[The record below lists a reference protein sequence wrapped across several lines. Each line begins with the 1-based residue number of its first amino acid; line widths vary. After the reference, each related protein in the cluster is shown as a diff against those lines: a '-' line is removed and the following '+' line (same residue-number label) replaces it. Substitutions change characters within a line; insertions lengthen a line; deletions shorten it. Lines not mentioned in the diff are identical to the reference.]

1 MTRLG
6 SYERNC
12 YSTQTLLPCSDTC
25 TNKRVSKIP
34 QISCTTLINFHFNY
48 MTIGDAISRQ
58 PPSTNPKQ
66 KKNNSSPRALPI
78 VTPYFTEIWAAH
90 YPLLTSPIPKSC
102 STMQTREIAYVWLP
116 WLRIPMLLNPN
127 APHIYIVTSAT
138 SSKSQKAR
146 NLFHHKF
153 DDIHF
158 SYMTIDDAV
167 SKQNSEY
174 SKQKQDLTIYIP
186 DRHTMLHRTKSCS
199 SSFPPLFYLPHYS
212 HSQLL

>member
-1 MTRLG
+1 MHQQKSLKNPTNLLHHINKF
-6 SYERNC
+6 SFQLYDHWWC
-12 YSTQTLLPCSDTC
+12 HIQT
-25 TNKRVSKIP
+25 
-34 QISCTTLINFHFNY
+34 TTKHQSE
-48 MTIGDAISRQ
+48 T
-58 PPSTNPKQ
+58 

-174 SKQKQDLTIYIP
+174 SKQKQVLTIYIP